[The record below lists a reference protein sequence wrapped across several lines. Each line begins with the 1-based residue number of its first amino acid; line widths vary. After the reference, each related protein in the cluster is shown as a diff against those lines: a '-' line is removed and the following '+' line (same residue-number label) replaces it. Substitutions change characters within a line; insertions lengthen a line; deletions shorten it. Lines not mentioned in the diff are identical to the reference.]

1 VQHQLYLGAF
11 WKNIILSLTSD
22 TLSHNLHFHKSPG
35 EFIGLVG
42 AESITPKTI
51 ERWNSLLFFQN
62 DIVIMTFPV
71 TVIKCADKIK
81 EHGIHLGSKFNG
93 TVYDEG
99 EVIIEGV

>member
-1 VQHQLYLGAF
+1 
-11 WKNIILSLTSD
+11 
-22 TLSHNLHFHKSPG
+22 
-35 EFIGLVG
+35 
-42 AESITPKTI
+42 
-51 ERWNSLLFFQN
+51 
-62 DIVIMTFPV
+62 MTFPV